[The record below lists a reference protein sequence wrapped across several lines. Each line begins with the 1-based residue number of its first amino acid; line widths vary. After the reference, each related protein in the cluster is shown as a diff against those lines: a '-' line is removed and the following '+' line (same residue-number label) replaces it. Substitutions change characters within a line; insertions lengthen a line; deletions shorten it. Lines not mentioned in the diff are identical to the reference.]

1 MTSESNAPGPEA
13 GRSSRLQGPFRA
25 FAYPDY
31 ARFWVGSLLTVT
43 SFFMMMLVRGQLM
56 LELTNSP
63 FMVSAIQGVSG
74 LPILFLALVGGA
86 LADRV
91 SRKFILV
98 STEAFNFVFV
108 FALALLT
115 LFDVV
120 QVWHVFVLSLL
131 NGVTFSLSMPSRNA
145 VVANLVT
152 RREDMP
158 SGFALVTAVFS
169 GAQLVGPALA
179 GFLMA
184 SLGIGVAFLV
194 PSILVFLATLLFVT
208 IRPQQQSG
216 GGPARAPMLQ
226 SIVEGFT
233 WIRSRQVMMGLLL
246 MGLAVSIFAMP
257 WQTLLPV
264 FADKLLSEPGAAGF
278 MGLPADAHET
288 LTPRFG
294 LGLIAAAAGLG
305 SIVAS
310 VVVAALGN
318 SPYRSLLLSGGGIF
332 LGVFIALF
340 AFSPVFL
347 LSLGLT
353 LFLGFCLQ
361 LFMSTN
367 ITLMQVLAP
376 DHIRGRV
383 SSIRFVIMGLMPA
396 GIFVMGVAAENVG
409 PTPTVAA
416 MGALGTLSMLVI
428 LAAIPG
434 LRRV

>member
-1 MTSESNAPGPEA
+1 MTSGSDAPAPEA
-13 GRSSRLQGPFRA
+13 GRRSGLQGPFRA
-25 FAYPDY
+25 FAYPEY

-98 STEAFNFVFV
+98 STEAFNFVFIL
-108 FALALLT
+108 ALALLT

-184 SLGIGVAFLV
+184 ALGIGVAFLV
-194 PSILVFLATLLFVT
+194 PAILVFLATLLFVT
-208 IRPQQQSG
+208 INPRQSR
-216 GGPARAPMLQ
+216 GGPAQAPMLQ

-246 MGLAVSIFAMP
+246 MGLAVSLFGMP

-264 FADKLLSEPGAAGF
+264 FADNLLSEPGGTGF
-278 MGLPADAHET
+278 MGLPPDAHET

-340 AFSPVFL
+340 ALSPVFL

-396 GIFVMGVAAENVG
+396 GIFALGAAAETLG
-409 PTPTVAA
+409 PVPTVVA

-428 LAAIPG
+428 LAVIPG

>member
-1 MTSESNAPGPEA
+1 MTSGSDAPPPEA
-13 GRSSRLQGPFRA
+13 GRRTALQGPFRA
-25 FAYPDY
+25 FAYPEY

-98 STEAFNFVFV
+98 STEAFNFVFIL
-108 FALALLT
+108 ALALLT

-184 SLGIGVAFLV
+184 ALGIGVAFLV
-194 PSILVFLATLLFVT
+194 PAILVFLATLLFVT
-208 IRPQQQSG
+208 INPRQSR
-216 GGPARAPMLQ
+216 GGPAQAPMLQ

-246 MGLAVSIFAMP
+246 MGLAVSLFAMP
-257 WQTLLPV
+257 
-264 FADKLLSEPGAAGF
+264 
-278 MGLPADAHET
+278 
-288 LTPRFG
+288 
-294 LGLIAAAAGLG
+294 
-305 SIVAS
+305 
-310 VVVAALGN
+310 
-318 SPYRSLLLSGGGIF
+318 
-332 LGVFIALF
+332 
-340 AFSPVFL
+340 
-347 LSLGLT
+347 
-353 LFLGFCLQ
+353 
-361 LFMSTN
+361 
-367 ITLMQVLAP
+367 
-376 DHIRGRV
+376 
-383 SSIRFVIMGLMPA
+383 
-396 GIFVMGVAAENVG
+396 
-409 PTPTVAA
+409 
-416 MGALGTLSMLVI
+416 
-428 LAAIPG
+428 
-434 LRRV
+434 

>member
-1 MTSESNAPGPEA
+1 M
-13 GRSSRLQGPFRA
+13 
-25 FAYPDY
+25 
-31 ARFWVGSLLTVT
+31 GSLLTVT

-63 FMVSAIQGVSG
+63 FMVSAIQGISG

-108 FALALLT
+108 FALALVT

-131 NGVTFSLSMPSRNA
+131 NGVAFSLSMPSRNA

-179 GFLMA
+179 GFLMYRF
-184 SLGIGVAFLV
+184 GIGVAFLI
-194 PSILVFLATLLFVT
+194 PSILVFLATLLFIT
-208 IRPQQQSG
+208 IRPQQTG

-226 SIVEGFT
+226 SIIEGFT

-264 FADKLLSEPGAAGF
+264 FADKLLSEPGATGF
-278 MGLPADAHET
+278 MGLPPDAHET

-294 LGLIAAAAGLG
+294 LGLIAAAAGWGPSSRRSSLPRWATRPIAVCCSRAG
-305 SIVAS
+305 AS
-310 VVVAALGN
+310 SWVCS
-318 SPYRSLLLSGGGIF
+318 SPCSRS
-332 LGVFIALF
+332 
-340 AFSPVFL
+340 P
-347 LSLGLT
+347 
-353 LFLGFCLQ
+353 
-361 LFMSTN
+361 
-367 ITLMQVLAP
+367 
-376 DHIRGRV
+376 R
-383 SSIRFVIMGLMPA
+383 SSCSRWG
-396 GIFVMGVAAENVG
+396 
-409 PTPTVAA
+409 
-416 MGALGTLSMLVI
+416 
-428 LAAIPG
+428 
-434 LRRV
+434 

>member
-1 MTSESNAPGPEA
+1 MTLGSDTPATRA
-13 GRSSRLQGPFRA
+13 GHVSPPQGPFRA
-25 FAYPDY
+25 FSYPDF

-91 SRKFILV
+91 SRKAILV
-98 STEAFNFVFV
+98 STEAFNFIFIL
-108 FALALLT
+108 ALALLI
-115 LFDVV
+115 LMDQI

-179 GFLMA
+179 GFLMNGF
-184 SLGIGVAFLV
+184 GIGVAFLI
-194 PSILVFLATLLFVT
+194 PAFLVFLATLLFVT
-208 IRPQQQSG
+208 IRPQQSS

-226 SIVEGFT
+226 SIIEGFT
-233 WIRSRQVMMGLLL
+233 WIRSRQIMMGLLL

-264 FADKLLSEPGAAGF
+264 FADKLLSEPGGTGF
-278 MGLPADAHET
+278 MGLPPDAHET

-340 AFSPVFL
+340 AFSPFFL

-353 LFLGFCLQ
+353 IFLGFCLQ

-396 GIFVMGVAAENVG
+396 GIFAMGAAAETLG
-409 PTPTVAA
+409 PTPTIAA
-416 MGALGTLSMLVI
+416 MGALGTLSMLAI
-428 LAAIPG
+428 LAVIPS

>member
-1 MTSESNAPGPEA
+1 M
-13 GRSSRLQGPFRA
+13 
-25 FAYPDY
+25 
-31 ARFWVGSLLTVT
+31 GSLLTVT
-43 SFFMMMLVRGQLM
+43 SFFMMMIVRGQLM

-63 FMVSAIQGVSG
+63 FMVSAIQGVSS

-91 SRKFILV
+91 SRKGILV
-98 STEAFNFVFV
+98 FTESFNFVFILI
-108 FALALLT
+108 LALLT
-115 LFDVV
+115 LMD
-120 QVWHVFVLSLL
+120 QVKVWQVFVLTLL
-131 NGVTFSLSMPSRNA
+131 NGITFALSMPSRNA
-145 VVANLVT
+145 IVANLVT

-184 SLGIGVAFLV
+184 AFGIGEAFLI
-194 PSILVFLATLLFVT
+194 PALLVFLATLLFIT
-208 IRPQQQSG
+208 IRPQQSS
-216 GGPARAPMLQ
+216 GGPARTPMLQ
-226 SIVEGFT
+226 SIIEGFT
-233 WIRSRQVMMGLLL
+233 WIRSRQVMMGLLM

-264 FADKLLSEPGAAGF
+264 FADKLLSEPGATGF
-278 MGLPADAHET
+278 LGLPADAHET

-294 LGLIAAAAGLG
+294 LGLIAAGAGLG
-305 SIVAS
+305 SIGAS
-310 VVVAALGN
+310 IVVAALGG
-318 SPYRSLLLSGGGIF
+318 SSYRGLLLAGGGVF

-353 LFLGFCLQ
+353 FFLGFCLQ

-383 SSIRFVIMGLMPA
+383 SSIRFVIMGLMPI
-396 GIFVMGVAAENVG
+396 GIFGMGAAAETLG

-416 MGALGTLSMLVI
+416 MGVLGTLSMLVI